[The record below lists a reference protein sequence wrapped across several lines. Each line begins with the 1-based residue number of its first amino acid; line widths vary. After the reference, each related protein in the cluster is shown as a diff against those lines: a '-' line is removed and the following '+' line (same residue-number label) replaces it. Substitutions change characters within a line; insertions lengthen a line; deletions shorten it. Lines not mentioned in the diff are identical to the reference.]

1 MHYLQWIYFIRPK
14 CVVENRQPECIFN
27 LCDVRIAITCIVGVP
42 QGSSLKLK
50 KEVDFW
56 GCSWLL
62 PPSLPSS
69 RTWPSLSGCH
79 VLVFCWWSAPPPPSV
94 LVRYNIC
101 TMLDHRHLGLC
112 IWAMTTW
119 HLYSLI
125 NILIENTTL
134 TQCCFDAGPSVSEK
148 LRVDILLW
156 PDACAA
162 VACTMY
168 EAYICTTVSRLQK
181 RSTTA
186 GPSLSRQDGLG

>member
-1 MHYLQWIYFIRPK
+1 MRGWKSPTRMHFKFVR
-14 CVVENRQPECIFN
+14 CANSHN
-27 LCDVRIAITCIVGVP
+27 LYCAQGVP

-112 IWAMTTW
+112 IWAMSMW

-125 NILIENTTL
+125 NILIENTTQQRGDVDPML
-134 TQCCFDAGPSVSEK
+134 FWRWALRLWEAESWYIIVARRLCGCSLYNVWSIYLHYSE
-148 LRVDILLW
+148 
-156 PDACAA
+156 
-162 VACTMY
+162 
-168 EAYICTTVSRLQK
+168 
-181 RSTTA
+181 
-186 GPSLSRQDGLG
+186 